1 MLFNSL
7 DFAVFLPAVFILYWF
22 VCARNL
28 RLQNLLIVIASYFFY
43 ACWDW
48 RFLSLILISTI
59 VDYAVGL
66 ALWREEGRLERKTL
80 LWVSIGANLGMLG
93 FFKYYNFFLQNF
105 IEAFSLFGIPIPANS
120 LNIVLPAGI
129 SFYTFQ
135 TLSYSLDIY
144 KRKLKPTKDF
154 IAFAGF
160 VSFFPQLVAGP
171 IERAANL
178 LPRFTTKRKF
188 DYSRAADGMRQI
200 LWGLF
205 KKVVIA
211 DNCAE
216 YVNLVFNDPSAH
228 SGSTLALGAIFLPF
242 RSTETFQAIQTLPSV
257 QPGCSGLI

>member
-105 IEAFSLFGIPIPANS
+105 
-120 LNIVLPAGI
+120 
-129 SFYTFQ
+129 
-135 TLSYSLDIY
+135 
-144 KRKLKPTKDF
+144 
-154 IAFAGF
+154 
-160 VSFFPQLVAGP
+160 
-171 IERAANL
+171 
-178 LPRFTTKRKF
+178 
-188 DYSRAADGMRQI
+188 
-200 LWGLF
+200 
-205 KKVVIA
+205 
-211 DNCAE
+211 
-216 YVNLVFNDPSAH
+216 
-228 SGSTLALGAIFLPF
+228 
-242 RSTETFQAIQTLPSV
+242 
-257 QPGCSGLI
+257 